1 LAKFVSEPAC
11 EIKRAAIMSPINAPR
26 FGATCQHDKTI
37 KMVSVFVRV
46 VLMKN
51 FRVDVVPHR
60 RESEWCMNCFNKVIQ
75 IRSVIGVS

>member
-1 LAKFVSEPAC
+1 
-11 EIKRAAIMSPINAPR
+11 
-26 FGATCQHDKTI
+26 
-37 KMVSVFVRV
+37 MVSVFVRV